1 MNEIKPR
8 TMEENFTDS
17 VNMVEYEH
25 YLTLP
30 PEERPERFNIL
41 KERLN
46 SLFSRCNE
54 L

>member
-8 TMEENFTDS
+8 TMEVNFTDS

-30 PEERPERFNIL
+30 PEERPERFKIL
-41 KERLN
+41 QERLN
-46 SLFSRCNE
+46 SLFSSRND